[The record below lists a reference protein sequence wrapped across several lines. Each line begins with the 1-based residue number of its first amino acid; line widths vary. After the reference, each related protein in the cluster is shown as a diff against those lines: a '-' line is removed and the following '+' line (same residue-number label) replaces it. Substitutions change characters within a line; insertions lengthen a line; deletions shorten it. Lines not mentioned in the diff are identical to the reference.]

1 MHMYAP
7 DCLTQAED
15 DHAER
20 LERKAV
26 PDAPGSDETP
36 QEFLA
41 RISNPPTPSLD
52 KLTTFAQH
60 WREVEEAE
68 AALERRRLADQ
79 DAYWDRV
86 ADRDGDEV
94 AA

>member
-1 MHMYAP
+1 MLMHSP

-41 RISNPPTPSLD
+41 RISNPPTPYLD
-52 KLTTFAQH
+52 KLTRFAEQ
-60 WREVEEAE
+60 WREAE
-68 AALERRRLADQ
+68 AEELALERRRLADQ
-79 DAYWDRV
+79 DEYWDRI
-86 ADRDGDEV
+86 ADDGDEV